1 MDASYTTGHDAAAL
15 DIEIAECRA
24 NERKWRIQAER
35 LEEQR
40 MLLLLEEH
48 QDPETEEPTE
58 GANDSSVGAEEAD
71 DDDEREEELR
81 DVWQRI
87 AMQYGVQYEPRK
99 HQLEVLQAAMDGRD
113 FIDVTGPGSGK
124 TIAYLIAALYR
135 GEKYAPATKPSPLS
149 RSVSGPVH
157 LVVSATTD
165 LGKQQTKDLQ
175 QLLRDENA
183 VAFVP
188 RPEQIRKAAA
198 ADMDVDT
205 KNAADDGD
213 ASAGNRESHNG
224 DAAAA
229 DCSSLRFTFP
239 VEEPEAKVL
248 SPSSPIRVVVC
259 LPEDLEKPRF
269 RYFLQRLVSDGR
281 LTQISLDEVHLVDQ
295 WSKFRGSY
303 QRLGEHLAVVREG
316 VVGPST
322 RHRRPTVVC
331 LTGTASPRQARALSK
346 ALRLPPSSTGMF
358 FSDLDRPH
366 IAYHVMDLNGFDGTL
381 PDVLRAGAERSV
393 DYIISATKSIVFV
406 ASVRDAHSVAATLN
420 TFNGSLG
427 IKAFP
432 FYSKLDG
439 DADEA
444 PNVLNREETLDEFE
458 KEACGVL
465 VSTTLGTHG
474 LNFVTVDLVIHAT
487 IRNDVR
493 TYYQDICRAGRVGN
507 ESISVQIIHPL
518 LLTHASW
525 SVDFGNGEEVAA
537 LRAMVDLVPFSRTC
551 RRSATLRALGS
562 SPPIP
567 SSCAD
572 CSPLPSGKYP
582 RAPPAARTGRARTT
596 GTESLT

>member
-81 DVWQRI
+81 DIWQRI

-124 TIAYLIAALYR
+124 TVAYLIAALYR

-175 QLLRDENA
+175 QLLRDEDA

-188 RPEQIRKAAA
+188 RPERIRKAAA

-213 ASAGNRESHNG
+213 ASAGNRESHND

-259 LPEDLEKPRF
+259 LAAV
-269 RYFLQRLVSDGR
+269 LQ
-281 LTQISLDEVHLVDQ
+281 
-295 WSKFRGSY
+295 
-303 QRLGEHLAVVREG
+303 
-316 VVGPST
+316 
-322 RHRRPTVVC
+322 
-331 LTGTASPRQARALSK
+331 
-346 ALRLPPSSTGMF
+346 
-358 FSDLDRPH
+358 
-366 IAYHVMDLNGFDGTL
+366 
-381 PDVLRAGAERSV
+381 
-393 DYIISATKSIVFV
+393 
-406 ASVRDAHSVAATLN
+406 
-420 TFNGSLG
+420 
-427 IKAFP
+427 
-432 FYSKLDG
+432 
-439 DADEA
+439 
-444 PNVLNREETLDEFE
+444 
-458 KEACGVL
+458 
-465 VSTTLGTHG
+465 
-474 LNFVTVDLVIHAT
+474 
-487 IRNDVR
+487 
-493 TYYQDICRAGRVGN
+493 
-507 ESISVQIIHPL
+507 
-518 LLTHASW
+518 
-525 SVDFGNGEEVAA
+525 
-537 LRAMVDLVPFSRTC
+537 
-551 RRSATLRALGS
+551 
-562 SPPIP
+562 
-567 SSCAD
+567 
-572 CSPLPSGKYP
+572 
-582 RAPPAARTGRARTT
+582 
-596 GTESLT
+596 